1 MAGLHNGLASF
12 KIINLKEN
20 KFMLNRYVRG
30 QVWAIRT
37 DIVRGDR
44 VFNGEHMALILGVN
58 KEDTI
63 TVIPSTSKFNPETKI
78 LTSVELELV
87 NLDGK
92 RTVGHFIPNMIQ
104 TIDTSRAYRYVGML
118 DEDSVVEVQK
128 AVGRYLGFDK
138 ISYSDDN
145 TEKLYLQALD
155 AMKQYDEE
163 KSEKEVKPEPKV
175 QTINKSYK
183 DDPTSDTIGDIR
195 YYGGKMFTKE
205 FNGVKTFGSP
215 ISKWPKNVIND
226 IVTMYMA
233 GAPKVGI
240 AYKYGIS
247 DTAVGKLLRNNL
259 KETK

>member
-1 MAGLHNGLASF
+1 
-12 KIINLKEN
+12 
-20 KFMLNRYVRG
+20 MLNKYVRG

-58 KEDTI
+58 KESTI

-92 RTVGHFIPNMIQ
+92 RTVGHFIPNMVQ
-104 TIDTSRAYRYVGML
+104 TIDASKAYRYVGTL
-118 DEDSVVEVQK
+118 DEDSVVKVQE

-138 ISYSDDN
+138 IGYPDNN
-145 TEKLYLQALD
+145 TEKLYLEALD
-155 AMKQYDEE
+155 AMKQYNEE
-163 KSEKEVKPEPKV
+163 KSEKTVEPEPKIE
-175 QTINKSYK
+175 TIIKSYK
-183 DDPTSDTIGDIR
+183 DDPASDTIGDTRI
-195 YYGGKMFTKE
+195 YGGKVFTKE

-215 ISKWPKNVIND
+215 ISKWPKDVIND
-226 IVTMYMA
+226 IVSMYKN

-240 AYKYGIS
+240 AYRYGIS
-247 DTAVGKLLRNNL
+247 DTAVGKLLNSNL
-259 KETK
+259 GGDK